1 MIFACLK
8 TYLTLRLIHLSMA
21 KSGEFYQCG
30 KCGNLFQMMEN
41 GNCVPTGEMLKL
53 VEPNTT
59 DAAKE
64 KHVPVIEKIDGGYTV
79 KVGSVA
85 HPMETEHYITFI
97 ILETDDGMVY
107 QKNLKPGEPAEMT
120 VKTDAKAVRAL
131 EFCNKHGLWQ
141 A

>member
-1 MIFACLK
+1 
-8 TYLTLRLIHLSMA
+8 MA
-21 KSGEFYQCG
+21 KAGEFYQCG

-41 GNCVPTGEMLKL
+41 AGLVPVGEMLKL

-59 DAAKE
+59 DAAQE
-64 KHVPVIEKIDGGYTV
+64 KHVPVVEKIDGGYKV

-85 HPMETEHYITFI
+85 HPMEAEHYITFI

-107 QKNLKPGEPAEMT
+107 QKNLKPGQAAEMI
-120 VKTDAKAVRAL
+120 VKTDANVVKAL
-131 EFCNKHGLWQ
+131 EYCNKHGLWQ

>member
-1 MIFACLK
+1 
-8 TYLTLRLIHLSMA
+8 
-21 KSGEFYQCG
+21 
-30 KCGNLFQMMEN
+30 MMEN

-107 QKNLKPGEPAEMT
+107 QKNLKPGETAEMT